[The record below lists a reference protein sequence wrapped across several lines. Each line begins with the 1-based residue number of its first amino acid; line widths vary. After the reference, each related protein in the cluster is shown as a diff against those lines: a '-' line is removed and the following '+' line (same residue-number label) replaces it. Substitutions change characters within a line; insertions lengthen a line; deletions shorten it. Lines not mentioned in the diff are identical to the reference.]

1 MEINSKK
8 DLLQK
13 LLQNFDIPEYKKK
26 LNKKSLQWLAKN
38 LNKRNK
44 NNQYFNQANELIN
57 FCLNQK
63 LYTN

>member
-1 MEINSKK
+1 MELNYKK
-8 DLLQK
+8 ILLQK

-26 LNKKSLQWLAKN
+26 LNKNNLQWLAKN

-44 NNQYFNQANELIN
+44 NNQYFDQANELIH
-57 FCLNQK
+57 FCLDQK